1 LACGVGGVLS
11 NKNTRAGPTN
21 SYPNLGSLLLARD
34 HSSSNID
41 HHQTTTI
48 DRQTIT
54 TTITIMAPSAQEELE
69 RTTQQ
74 EQEPEHTANNH
85 NLLERLH
92 VGDPSLTEISLDC
105 DDQLHE

>member
-1 LACGVGGVLS
+1 VPEQL
-11 NKNTRAGPTN
+11 
-21 SYPNLGSLLLARD
+21 YPNHRLFALARD

-54 TTITIMAPSAQEELE
+54 TTTTVAPSAQEELE

-74 EQEPEHTANNH
+74 EQGLITRPTITTFWSDFT
-85 NLLERLH
+85 LEIRR
-92 VGDPSLTEISLDC
+92 
-105 DDQLHE
+105 